1 MRLSWNTIVLAEDVG
16 GTGWHVLEED
26 ALASTQEWGEREQ
39 GKGGWLAG
47 SDIKANSR
55 DGPGRFTGKRVSL
68 VDLWS
73 EFFGGGRTVLI
84 VI

>member
-1 MRLSWNTIVLAEDVG
+1 MCWKRMPLHQPKSG
-16 GTGWHVLEED
+16 G
-26 ALASTQEWGEREQ
+26 REQ